1 MVVVDASAVTELL
14 FNGSAAARLRE
25 RLSGET
31 ELHAPHL
38 IDLEVMQVLRRALRR
53 GALNEA
59 GAADALEDF
68 KKLYL
73 TRYPHA
79 PFRDRIWDLRANVT
93 AYDAVYLALAEAL
106 NAPLV
111 TTDGRLRRTPGI
123 RAVVEFCG
131 ESSS

>member
-1 MVVVDASAVTELL
+1 
-14 FNGSAAARLRE
+14 
-25 RLSGET
+25 
-31 ELHAPHL
+31 
-38 IDLEVMQVLRRALRR
+38 MQVLRRALRQ
-53 GALNEA
+53 GALTEA

-68 KKLYL
+68 KKLHL

-93 AYDAVYLALAEAL
+93 AYDAAYLALAEVL

-111 TTDGRLRRTPGI
+111 TTDGRLSRAPGL